1 MNGTETKKG
10 KIVAYQPDGTAEI
23 RGSMYNRYK
32 VTFADGNQFKFLNL
46 LNLPKHNGEFKKK
59 IGEEVEYKIINE
71 QYKNA
76 SFITPPPQTTNNYSN
91 NTQNR
96 PISTNDSIL
105 LQVCYKENMQ
115 AFAKENKDSVMS
127 ETEKDFIALKQI
139 LNNL

>member
-1 MNGTETKKG
+1 MNKTG
-10 KIVAYQPDGTAEI
+10 KITAIAPNGTAEI
-23 RGSMYNRYK
+23 KGQQFNRSLI
-32 VTFADGNQFKFLNL
+32 TLSNGEQWKFLS
-46 LNLPKHNGEFKKK
+46 KGDFKKQ
-59 IGEEVEYKIINE
+59 IGDEIEYTIKNE

-76 SFITPPPQTTNNYSN
+76 AFVAEPRPNFNNNGS
-91 NTQNR
+91 R
-96 PISTNDSIL
+96 PASTNDSIL

>member
-1 MNGTETKKG
+1 MSNKTG
-10 KIVAYQPDGTAEI
+10 KIVAYQPNGEAEI
-23 RGSMYNRYK
+23 KGIKYNRFL
-32 VTFADGNQFKFLNL
+32 VTFADGQEWKFLA
-46 LNLPKHNGEFKKK
+46 KGEFKKK
-59 IGEEVEYKIINE
+59 IGDTVEYTIKNE

-76 SFITPPPQTTNNYSN
+76 AFVAEPRPNFNNNGS
-91 NTQNR
+91 R
-96 PISTNDSIL
+96 PASTNDSIL

>member
-1 MNGTETKKG
+1 MSNKTG
-10 KIVAYQPDGTAEI
+10 KIVAYQPNGEAEI
-23 RGSMYNRYK
+23 KGIKYNRFL
-32 VTFADGNQFKFLNL
+32 VTFADGQEWKFLA
-46 LNLPKHNGEFKKK
+46 KGEFKKK
-59 IGEEVEYKIINE
+59 IRDTVEYTIKNE

-76 SFITPPPQTTNNYSN
+76 AFVAEPRPNFNNNGS
-91 NTQNR
+91 R
-96 PISTNDSIL
+96 PASTNDSIL